1 MSDEGVQIAPEISI
15 AYIIEKCVT
24 ELTCH
29 SNVMMNLRCSSVSG
43 AVRLTR
49 SERMMKDRALRY
61 FMSVQIERRL
71 TTKQRRRHMNGK
83 NIGCGLSVSFFDE
96 EEFRSGFVKE
106 TSYRILG

>member
-61 FMSVQIERRL
+61 FMSVQVETRL
-71 TTKQRRRHMNGK
+71 TTKLRRRHMNGK
-83 NIGCGLSVSFFDE
+83 NIGCRSVSFFDE
-96 EEFRSGFVKE
+96 EEFWSGFVRE